1 MRRLFDEH
9 LARVEWDDW
18 KFPVRLFPVT
28 SGDVIGASR
37 PIAIDAHVAF
47 GRPVLAQKGITT
59 GAIVE
64 RMDAGESVTDL
75 AEDYDLS
82 TEEIMEA
89 VLYERAA

>member
-1 MRRLFDEH
+1 MISS
-9 LARVEWDDW
+9 AR
-18 KFPVRLFPVT
+18 
-28 SGDVIGASR
+28 S
-37 PIAIDAHVAF
+37 IAIDANVAF

-64 RMDAGESVTDL
+64 RMDAGESVAHL
-75 AEDYDLS
+75 AEDYVLS